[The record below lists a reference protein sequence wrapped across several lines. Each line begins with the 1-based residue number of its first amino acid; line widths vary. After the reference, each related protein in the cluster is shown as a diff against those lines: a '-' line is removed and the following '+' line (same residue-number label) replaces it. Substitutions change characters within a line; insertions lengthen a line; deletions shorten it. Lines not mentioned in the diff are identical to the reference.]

1 MVLRALAE
9 KDVKCSSHGHVEL
22 RRSVLQRGNESTKQR
37 LKDKPCRLISLLYCS
52 VVYNKHE
59 TVCIGFTVPPQ
70 NFFSNHKIRRYK
82 YLCE

>member
-1 MVLRALAE
+1 MGEQDA
-9 KDVKCSSHGHVEL
+9 KCCSHGQVEL
-22 RRSVLQRGNESTKQR
+22 RCSVLQRGNESTKQR

-59 TVCIGFTVPPQ
+59 TVCFGFTVSPQ